1 MKNFLGVTVLRQWSL
16 LWLALALFHSNASH
30 ALPALSDNF
39 ISKITTPT
47 ATDQT
52 TTEPT
57 ATTPTTNA
65 PTTPESAGTGA
76 KVKQSQPL
84 RLVVLA
90 PHLVELIF
98 SLDAGEQI
106 IATSE
111 HADFP
116 EAAKQIPR
124 VGNYAGLQ
132 LEKIVALKPDAVLV
146 WQSGTPAADV
156 QRLKQL
162 GMTVESFEP
171 ASFEDI
177 ALDLERLGQILGVNE
192 KAHQLANEFRLQ
204 LQVLKQQ
211 YATRTAI
218 TVFYELWD
226 SPLSSI
232 GAQAWPNQHL
242 KLCGARNVLQNQTVA
257 YPQLSI
263 EQVIRLN
270 PQLIIQPVSENEP
283 RNLVNWQ
290 AYPQIR
296 AVKNQQLIKPDSD
309 LLHRATLRS
318 LNATAKLCQAIER
331 SRQFY
336 QTAAQSNKN

>member
-1 MKNFLGVTVLRQWSL
+1 MKNFGWFTVLRQWSL
-16 LWLALALFHSNASH
+16 LWLVWAFFHSSASH
-30 ALPALSDNF
+30 ALPALTDNVVSE
-39 ISKITTPT
+39 IAKPTDTGQITTAQIT
-47 ATDQT
+47 TGQT
-52 TTEPT
+52 S
-57 ATTPTTNA
+57 
-65 PTTPESAGTGA
+65 PESAGTVA
-76 KVKQSQPL
+76 NVKQSRPL

-90 PHLVELIF
+90 PHLVELLF

-116 EAAKQIPR
+116 EAAKLIPR
-124 VGNYAGLQ
+124 VGNYTGLQ

-156 QRLKQL
+156 HRLKQL

-177 ALDLERLGQILGVNE
+177 ARDLERLGQILGVNE
-192 KAHQLANEFRLQ
+192 KAHQLATEFRLQ
-204 LQVLKQQ
+204 LQALRLQ
-211 YATRTAI
+211 YASRTAI

-242 KLCGARNVLQNQTVA
+242 QLCGARNVLQDQTVA

-290 AYPQIR
+290 PYPQIQ

-318 LNATAKLCQAIER
+318 LTATAQLCQSIER